1 MTHVAS
7 PPVPG
12 LMLHALAKHWWVLL
26 LRGICAILFGV
37 LTFVWPGIT
46 LLTLVLLY
54 GAYALADGVLALAE
68 AVMGGAPLVARARRA
83 LGHRGRNPDLCLARH
98 HCAGAA
104 AVHRRLGDRDRD
116 PANRG
121 RDQAAQGDRE
131 RVAADRE
138 RRAIGH
144 LRIDSGGSARDRRV
158 GVALR
163 HRHLRD
169 PLRHSRDLAFAAPAQ
184 SRNKLGRVLIKKSG
198 RSEGP
203 LSEAKRTTFAYSEPF
218 RF

>member
-12 LMLHALAKHWWVLL
+12 LLLHALAKHWWVLL

-54 GAYALADGVLALAE
+54 GAFALADGVLALAE
-68 AVMGGAPLVARARRA
+68 AIMGGAPAPRWWLALVGLLGIAVGILTFAWPGITA
-83 LGHRGRNPDLCLARH
+83 LVLLLFI
-98 HCAGAA
+98 AGWAIA
-104 AVHRRLGDRDRD
+104 TGN

-121 RDQAAQGDRE
+121 RDQAAQGDRQ

-138 RRAIGH
+138 RRALGH
-144 LRIDSGGSARDRRV
+144 LRIDSGGAARDRRV
-158 GVALR
+158 GLALR
-163 HRHLRD
+163 HRHLRGA
-169 PLRHSRDLAFAAPAQ
+169 LRHYRGLAFAAPARARNGLDRRGSMAHGCIRH
-184 SRNKLGRVLIKKSG
+184 SRVRAHS
-198 RSEGP
+198 
-203 LSEAKRTTFAYSEPF
+203 T
-218 RF
+218 